1 MKYANLQFL
10 FSASD
15 VSTYLS
21 CKHATQLHKQYA
33 LEGKQIPHHHDPVL
47 DVLIQRGTEHERAY
61 VEFLRGKN
69 LTSTHDEK
77 KTLEETINAMA
88 EGVDVIVQGRLQ
100 HDEWSGYPDVLV
112 RVEGKSRFGN
122 WQYEVQDTKLSVNTR
137 PSAIIQLCFYTEL
150 LGIIQKEEPTR
161 FSIVMPGNP
170 FKIDDFSFS
179 DFKAYYGFVKKTFE
193 AAIASNVA
201 TYPDPVEHC
210 NICNWWDICNA
221 RRRKDDHL
229 TFVAGLRKAQMQEL
243 SLQAIGTL
251 EAFALAENVKAPKRG
266 SFENLLK
273 KKKQACIQY
282 DGRTQNTLLHEP
294 ILPIEEKRGFNRLPA
309 PSAGDIYLDI
319 EGDAF
324 FSDGSLE
331 YLFGIVTGD
340 TNKSLRYDN
349 FWATTRSEER
359 LAFMSVMKL
368 IFERINNDPNL
379 FIYHY
384 GHYEPT
390 TFKRLAHNYAVYEQE
405 LDDLLRKGK
414 FVDLHVIVKEALIAS
429 VERYSLKDIENFA
442 KYTRKVDLR
451 EAALSRKQM
460 ERALQLSE
468 FRSLPAATVE
478 LVSGYNEDDCF
489 ATHALHQWLELERA
503 ILSEKG
509 EVIRRPTFT
518 PDPPDENLV
527 QLERRSKLLFESLAK
542 GLPDDRE
549 TWSDEHKAKWL
560 LANQLQYFRRENK
573 SAWWEHFRLQ
583 QAEYEDLVE
592 ERKALVGLTFEKS
605 VASSGKL
612 PVHQYAF
619 PDQETTL
626 NEDDAVFIV
635 NSYSQEAPVGI
646 QLGTITKIDCVNQLV
661 EIKKTAKTVDLH
673 PSAIHEYDIISIEK
687 LWKAILSIANEVDE
701 EGFRRLGDYSAAK
714 DLLMSRKPQLKVEDE
729 IGIKPGE
736 EDKDAATRIT
746 LNLNKSI
753 LPIQGP
759 PGTGKTFTGAHIIIN
774 LIKEKKTVGV
784 TAVSHRVIT
793 TLFETIHC
801 EAKKLGVCIDFVHKV
816 TEKQAMPEWIKQHTD
831 KKKVRAAI
839 DLHAVTGG
847 TAWLWADDDFRG
859 AVEYL
864 IVDEAGQMAMSQV
877 LAASRACRNL
887 ILLGDPQQL
896 EQPQKGAHPEG
907 SGVAALTHLLDGKQV
922 MPEGKGLFLSVT
934 KRINPSIAK
943 FTSEIFYN
951 GKLEALPELG
961 NQKISG
967 GTLFDGDGLFYVP
980 VEHNGNQNR
989 ADEEVEKVEVI
1000 VKNLL
1005 MNGSWSD
1012 AQGINHRLGVKDV
1025 LVVAPYNAQVDALR
1039 AALKDVDIGTVDKFQ
1054 GRQAPVVIY
1063 SMTAS
1068 TVEDA
1073 PRGMD
1078 FLFNP
1083 NRLNVATSRAKCICI
1098 LVASP
1103 SLFEAEC
1110 KAIQQMKWANALC
1123 RYRELSKEVRL

>member
-1 MKYANLQFL
+1 MKYSNLAFS

-33 LEGKQIPHHHDPVL
+33 LDGKPIPHHHDPVL
-47 DVLIQRGTEHERAY
+47 DVLIQRGAEHERAY
-61 VEFLRGKN
+61 VQFLRGKN
-69 LTSTHDEK
+69 LTSTHGEK
-77 KTLEETINAMA
+77 KTLEETVNAMA
-88 EGVDVIVQGRLQ
+88 EGVDIIVQGRLQ
-100 HDEWSGYPDVLV
+100 EGDWGGYPDILI
-112 RVEGKSRFGN
+112 RVKGKSRFGN

-150 LGIIQKEEPTR
+150 LGVIQEVEPTQ

-170 FKIDDFSFS
+170 FKIEDFSFS
-179 DFKAYYGFVKKTFE
+179 DFKAYYSFVKNNFA
-193 AAIASNVA
+193 AAIASNVP

-210 NICNWWDICNA
+210 NICNWWEICNA
-221 RRRKDDHL
+221 QRRKDDHL
-229 TFVAGLRKAQMQEL
+229 TFVAGLRKAQIQEL
-243 SLQAIGTL
+243 SFQAIGTL
-251 EAFALAENVKAPKRG
+251 EAFAIAENVKAPMRG
-266 SFENLLK
+266 SLENLMK

-294 ILPIEEKRGFNRLPA
+294 LLPIEEKRGFNRLPA
-309 PSAGDIYLDI
+309 PSAGDLYLDI

-324 FSDGSLE
+324 FNDGSLE
-331 YLFGIVTGD
+331 YLFGIVMVD
-340 TNKSLRYDN
+340 ANKSLKYDS
-349 FWATTRSEER
+349 FWATTRVEEKE
-359 LAFMSVMKL
+359 AFMSVMKIIL
-368 IFERINNDPNL
+368 ERMNNDPNL

-390 TFKRLAHNYAVYEQE
+390 TFKRLAHNYAAYEQE
-405 LDDLLRKGK
+405 LDELLRKGK

-429 VERYSLKDIENFA
+429 VEQYSLKDLEKFA
-442 KYTRKVDLR
+442 TFTRKVDLR
-451 EAALSRKQM
+451 EASRSRKQM
-460 ERALQLSE
+460 ERALQLGE
-468 FRSLPAATVE
+468 YHSLPAATIE
-478 LVSGYNEDDCF
+478 LVKGYNEDDCF
-489 ATHALHQWLELERA
+489 ATHALHQWLELQRTMLTEQ
-503 ILSEKG
+503 G
-509 EVIRRPTFT
+509 EVIRRPIFT
-518 PDPPDENLV
+518 PDPPDEDLIG
-527 QLERRSKLLFESLAK
+527 LERRSKLLFESLSK
-542 GLPDDRE
+542 DLPDDRD
-549 TWSDEHKAKWL
+549 TWGEEHKAKWL

-573 SAWWEHFRLQ
+573 TAWWEHFRLQ
-583 QAEYEDLVE
+583 QAEDDDLLQ
-592 ERKALVGLTFEKS
+592 ERKALVGLIFEKS
-605 VASSGKL
+605 VKSSSKL

-626 NEDDAVFIV
+626 KEDDVVFIV
-635 NSYSQEAPVGI
+635 NSYSQKMPIGI
-646 QLGTITKIDCVNQLV
+646 QLGTITRIDCVNRLV

-701 EGFRRLGDYSAAK
+701 EGFRRAGDYPPAK
-714 DLLMSRKPQLKVEDE
+714 DLLMSRKPQVKVEDE
-729 IGIKPGE
+729 IGIKQGE

-801 EAKKLGVCIDFVHKV
+801 EAKKLGVRIDFVHKV
-816 TEKQAMPEWIKQHTD
+816 TEKQTMPEWIKQHTD

-839 DLHAVTGG
+839 DLHAVAGG
-847 TAWLWADDDFRG
+847 TAWLWADDDFRD
-859 AVEYL
+859 AVDYL

-896 EQPQKGAHPEG
+896 EQPQKGVHPEG
-907 SGVAALTHLLDGKQV
+907 SGVAALTHLLDGKHV

-934 KRINPSIAK
+934 KRINPSIAR

-951 GKLEALPELG
+951 GKLEALPKLS
-961 NQKISG
+961 NQRING

-980 VEHNGNQNR
+980 VEHKGNQNR
-989 ADEEVEKVEVI
+989 ADEEVDKIDAI

-1005 MNGSWSD
+1005 LNGSWTD
-1012 AQGINHRLGVKDV
+1012 AEGISHRLGLEDV

-1039 AALKDVDIGTVDKFQ
+1039 AALKDVDVGTVDKFQ

-1110 KAIQQMKWANALC
+1110 KTIEQMKWANALC
-1123 RYRELSKEVRL
+1123 RYRELSKEVKL

>member
-1 MKYANLQFL
+1 MYSNLEFS

-21 CKHATQLHKQYA
+21 CKHATQLHKQYV

-47 DVLIQRGTEHERAY
+47 DALIQRGAEHERAY
-61 VEFLRGKN
+61 VEFLQGKN
-69 LTSTHDEK
+69 LTSTHGER
-77 KTLEETINAMA
+77 KTLEETVNAMA

-100 HDEWSGYPDVLV
+100 QGEWGGHPDILI

-150 LGIIQKEEPTR
+150 LGIIQEVEPTQ
-161 FSIVMPGNP
+161 FSIVMPGSP
-170 FKIDDFSFS
+170 FEIEDFAFR
-179 DFKAYYGFVKKTFE
+179 DFKAYYSFVKKNFV
-193 AAIASNVA
+193 AAIANNVA

-210 NICNWWDICNA
+210 NICNWWEICNA

-243 SLQAIGTL
+243 NLQAIGTL

-282 DGRTQNTLLHEP
+282 DGRIQKALLHEAL
-294 ILPIEEKRGFNRLPA
+294 LPIEEKRGFNRLPA
-309 PSAGDIYLDI
+309 PSAGDLYLDI

-324 FSDGSLE
+324 FNGGSLE
-331 YLFGIVTGD
+331 YLFGVLTVD
-340 TNKSLRYDN
+340 ANKSLKYDS
-349 FWATTRSEER
+349 FWATTRIEEKH
-359 LAFMSVMKL
+359 AFMSVMKIIL
-368 IFERINNDPNL
+368 ERMNIYPNL

-442 KYTRKVDLR
+442 KYTRKADLR
-451 EAALSRKQM
+451 KAALSRKQI
-460 ERALQLSE
+460 ERALQLGE
-468 FRSLPAATVE
+468 FRLLPAAAVE
-478 LVSGYNEDDCF
+478 LVRDYNEDDCL

-503 ILSEKG
+503 ILCEKG
-509 EVIRRPTFT
+509 EVILRPVFT
-518 PDPPDENLV
+518 PDPPDEKFIE
-527 QLERRSKLLFESLAK
+527 LERRSKLLFESLAK
-542 GLPDDRE
+542 DLPDDRE

-592 ERKALVGLTFEKS
+592 ERKALVGLSFEKV
-605 VASSGKL
+605 VASNGKL

-626 NEDDAVFIV
+626 KEDDAVFIV
-635 NSYSQEAPVGI
+635 NSYSQETPIGI
-646 QLGTITKIDCVNQLV
+646 QLGTITRIDCENRLV

-673 PSAIHEYDIISIEK
+673 PSAVHEYDIIGIEK

-701 EGFRRLGDYSAAK
+701 EGFRRSGDCSAAK
-714 DLLMSRKPQLKVEDE
+714 DLLMSRKPQLKIEDE
-729 IGIKPGE
+729 IGIKAGE
-736 EDKDAATRIT
+736 KDKDAATRIT

-793 TLFETIHC
+793 TLFETIHY
-801 EAKKLGVCIDFVHKV
+801 EAKKLGVRIDFVHKV
-816 TEKQAMPEWIKQHTD
+816 TEKQAMPEWINQHTD

-859 AVEYL
+859 AVDYL

-907 SGVAALTHLLDGKQV
+907 SGVAALTHLLDGMHV

-951 GKLEALPELG
+951 RKLEALTELS

-967 GTLFDGDGLFYVP
+967 GTVFDGDGLFYVP

-989 ADEEVEKVEVI
+989 ADEEVDKVAVI

-1005 MNGSWSD
+1005 INGSWSD
-1012 AQGINHRLGVKDV
+1012 AQGISHRLGVKDV

-1039 AALKDVDIGTVDKFQ
+1039 AALKDVDVGTVDKFQ

-1098 LVASP
+1098 LVASTT
-1103 SLFEAEC
+1103 LFEAEC
-1110 KAIQQMKWANALC
+1110 KTIEQMKWANALC
-1123 RYRELSKEVRL
+1123 RYRELSKEVTL